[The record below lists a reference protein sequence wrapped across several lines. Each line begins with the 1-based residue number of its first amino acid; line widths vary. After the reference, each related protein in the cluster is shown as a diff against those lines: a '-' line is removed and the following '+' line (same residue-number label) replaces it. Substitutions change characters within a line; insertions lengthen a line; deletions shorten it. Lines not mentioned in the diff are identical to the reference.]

1 MTKASAVHND
11 ASKQKYVNV
20 LKREKY
26 LLSRSLKLYEIC
38 FDSWDNSIQI
48 KLNGVTKDWNPNKRI
63 NREEKS

>member
-1 MTKASAVHND
+1 MTEASAVHND
-11 ASKQKYVNV
+11 ASKQKYANV

-26 LLSRSLKLYEIC
+26 LLSRNLKLYEIC

-48 KLNGVTKDWNPNKRI
+48 KLNGITKDWNPNTRI